1 MADTAVVTCV
11 NHRRRPKVVACGT
24 CGNPLCADCVVRTSV
39 GVKCASCTGS
49 RTTGV
54 FRAGDDAR
62 GASPT
67 RSPRFARSA
76 GSGGGERRRL
86 WPVALLAAGVL
97 VLAVAGYGLVSGGGS
112 GGSGGSGLETGATT
126 PAGALGPI
134 ITERNS
140 EFVSVGGVRL
150 GGTLTLPPATA
161 GQKVAPAV
169 LIVPGLGAVDRNAVA
184 AAGTPDGMNDALSST
199 LSVSSPGTP
208 DPLYQDLAQALA
220 SVGVAS
226 FRYDKRGTTA
236 ARLRPDQ
243 KLSLDD
249 EVADAKAALD
259 FLAQRQEIGSSP
271 LAVLGQDE
279 GAFVALRAAAGNPRV
294 KAAVLVSTPG
304 RPLGDVLADDFARSR
319 GADVGDQM
327 RAAVAAVRS
336 TGKAPAPDSLS
347 PLLRPL
353 FPAAGEGYLAALF
366 SLDPVAEAANVG
378 VPALIVRSGGDTSI
392 TAADS
397 DRLVA
402 AIKPGAE
409 VLVGSSDAD
418 HNLSFGA
425 PGHDHSNNV
434 TAPANRRDADTG
446 GKLATWVKSR
456 LGG

>member
-1 MADTAVVTCV
+1 MAEATVVSCV

-24 CGNPLCADCVVRTSV
+24 CGNPLCADCIVRTSV
-39 GVKCASCTGS
+39 GVKCAKCTGS
-49 RTTGV
+49 RSTGV
-54 FRAGDDAR
+54 FKAADDG
-62 GASPT
+62 GAA
-67 RSPRFARSA
+67 PRARSVA
-76 GSGGGERRRL
+76 GAGARGGERRRL
-86 WPVALLAAGVL
+86 WPVALLAAGAL
-97 VLAVAGYGLVSGGGS
+97 VLGVAGYGLLSGS
-112 GGSGGSGLETGATT
+112 GGSGGGNLETGPTT
-126 PAGALGPI
+126 LAGALGPI

-140 EFVSVGGVRL
+140 EFVSVGGQRL
-150 GGTLTLPPATA
+150 GGTLTLPAATA
-161 GQKVAPAV
+161 GQKVVPGV
-169 LIVPGLGAVDRNAVA
+169 LIVPGLGAVDRNSVA
-184 AAGTPDGMNDALSST
+184 AAGTPDGLNDALSST
-199 LSVSSPGTP
+199 LSVSTPGTP

-294 KAAVLVSTPG
+294 KAAVFVSTPG

-336 TGKAPAPDSLS
+336 TGKAPAPDALL
-347 PLLRPL
+347 PVLRPL
-353 FPAAGEGYLAALF
+353 FPGASEGYLAALF

-378 VPALIVRSGGDTSI
+378 VPALVVRSGGDSSI

-402 AIKPGAE
+402 ALKSGAE

-425 PGHDHSNNV
+425 LGHEHSNTV

-456 LGG
+456 LSG